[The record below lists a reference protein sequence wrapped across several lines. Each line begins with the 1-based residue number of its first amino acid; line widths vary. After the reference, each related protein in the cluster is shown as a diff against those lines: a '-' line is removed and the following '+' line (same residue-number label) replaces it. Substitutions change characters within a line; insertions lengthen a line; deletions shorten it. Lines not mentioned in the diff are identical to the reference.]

1 LGANRGRMSDLGPVN
16 RTLPLLHPPYCRL
29 VGRRTSSLPSVSG
42 HRGGTAC
49 SRAGWPS
56 ARRRVPRVRAGIT
69 AGCRSQ
75 SFQRSGQTV
84 RPGKTQRGQPSSN
97 SPFLK
102 DTRSPRPGGEAGR
115 DLESDQVHLGKPRN
129 AHQLGCSLGYHCTAK
144 AGQSRQRVLPDI
156 TVDVLA

>member
-16 RTLPLLHPPYCRL
+16 RTLPLLHPPCCRS

-49 SRAGWPS
+49 SGPAGPQL
-56 ARRRVPRVRAGIT
+56 AVECARVRAGIT
-69 AGCRSQ
+69 AGCRGQ

-102 DTRSPRPGGEAGR
+102 NTRSPRPGGEAGR

-129 AHQLGCSLGYHCTAK
+129 ADQLGCSLGYHCTAK